1 MKPKISY
8 FLACIVMLVLATAQ
22 AYFAFLADVPSFY
35 ISAAVSG
42 LCSIL
47 LAIFSAAHTIAM
59 AIYNARR

>member
-1 MKPKISY
+1 MKPKTSY

-35 ISAAVSG
+35 ISAAVAG

-47 LAIFSAAHTIAM
+47 LAIFTAAHTIAM
-59 AIYNARR
+59 AIYNTRR

>member
-42 LCSIL
+42 LYSIL